1 MNAQIIVTPT
11 GERLAVL
18 PEADYLALL
27 DAAEEVSDRAAVAA
41 FRRDLAAGEEEM
53 LPAALVDRILA
64 GDSPVRV
71 WREYRGLTGE
81 ALAAAAGIA
90 QSYVSQIETGR
101 RDGTLDTMVRL
112 ARALDVTV
120 DDLVPVAP
128 GSDAA
133 V

>member
-1 MNAQIIVTPT
+1 MNAQIIVTPA

-27 DAAEEVSDRAAVAA
+27 EAAEDAADRAVVAA
-41 FRRDLAAGEEEM
+41 FRRDLATGDEEL

-64 GDSPVRV
+64 GESPVRV
-71 WREYRGLTGE
+71 WREHRGMTGE

-112 ARALDVTV
+112 AQALGVTV
-120 DDLVPVAP
+120 DDLVPVAATA
-128 GSDAA
+128 D
-133 V
+133 